1 MDSNPG
7 IPIRSENEK
16 NKQNK
21 IKPEEECILVLW
33 TTLDMLYEPIAK
45 NKQRRLNNY
54 LINMTYFLDV
64 LRGK

>member
-1 MDSNPG
+1 MDSNPREE

-33 TTLDMLYEPIAK
+33 TTLDMLDEPIAK
-45 NKQRRLNNY
+45 NKQRRRNNY
-54 LINMTYFLDV
+54 VTT
-64 LRGK
+64 